1 MRTVTLGLFLAVTT
15 GILLGVAAAAR
26 TDLLLWA
33 RAAMFA
39 LFGLVLLRTVRREP
53 TPAEACR
60 SCGRARIGD
69 VFCLYCGAYPK
80 PSPR

>member
-1 MRTVTLGLFLAVTT
+1 VRTVTLGLFLAVST

-33 RAAMFA
+33 RAGLFA
-39 LFGLVLLRTVRREP
+39 LLGLVLLRSLRRA
-53 TPAEACR
+53 PAPGEACR
-60 SCGRARIGD
+60 SCGRARLGD
-69 VFCLYCGAYPK
+69 AFCLHCGTYPK